1 MSLLEPWDLWGSQKQ
16 RSDGLMTAN
25 SATLPGSVFSDTVLV
40 ADISHTVSIYTMKI
54 TKCYKAVFHPTPL
67 PREPVVKYLS
77 AHHWLDTPSWE
88 GLEKLLANL

>member
-1 MSLLEPWDLWGSQKQ
+1 
-16 RSDGLMTAN
+16 MTAN
-25 SATLPGSVFSDTVLV
+25 SMSLPGSVFSDTVLV

-54 TKCYKAVFHPTPL
+54 LKCSKAVLRPTPL